1 MYKVGVLILRKL
13 RMAFVPFYSL
23 VFLSFLVIALLSSK
37 VVTVISESAPLTD
50 RHTIVIDAGHG
61 GEDGGATS
69 CTGVLESNLNL
80 EIALRL
86 NDLFNFLGY
95 DTVMVRTTDTALHTK
110 GDTIA
115 ARKSSDLQARVALAN
130 STENCIWIS
139 IHQNYFSDD
148 RYSGAQV
155 FYAETKDSDNL
166 GKHLQDKFISTVNPG
181 SKRQAKKISGV
192 YLFEHMQSTGILVEC
207 GFLSNREEEA
217 KLRSPDYQKKLC
229 CVIGSAVGTF
239 LS

>member
-1 MYKVGVLILRKL
+1 MRKL
-13 RMAFVPFYSL
+13 HFSFIPLYAL
-23 VFLSFLVIALLSSK
+23 VFLGVLVFTLLGSR
-37 VVTVISESAPLTD
+37 VVAVLSETAPLSG

-69 CTGVLESNLNL
+69 CTGILESNLNL
-80 EIALRL
+80 EISIRL
-86 NDLFNFLGY
+86 NDLLHFLGY
-95 DTVMVRTTDTALHTK
+95 DTLMVRTTDTALHTQ

-115 ARKSSDLQARVALAN
+115 ARKSSDLKARVAIAN
-130 STENCIWIS
+130 NTENCIWIS

-155 FYAETKDSDNL
+155 FYAKTTNSDVLGIQLQSNL
-166 GKHLQDKFISTVNPG
+166 VSTINPG
-181 SKRQAKKISGV
+181 SNRQAKKISGI
-192 YLFEHMQSTGILVEC
+192 YLFDHIESTAILVEC

-217 KLRSPDYQKKLC
+217 NLRSADYQKQLC
-229 CVIGSAVGTF
+229 CVIGTTVGTF